1 MNNSYLLESLNTA
14 QRKAV
19 SAPLESQL
27 VLAGAGSGKTK
38 VLIHRIAWLI
48 KNYNIN
54 PSAILAVTFTNKAAN
69 EMRQR
74 ISNLLGD
81 DLQGIWV
88 GTFHGIAH
96 RLLRRHGKYANL
108 SDNFEIIDVDD
119 QLRIVKKIIKEMN
132 LDDQRYIPKKIL
144 SFINSKKDSGL
155 RASHINPGYR
165 YDIKVKV
172 EIYKR
177 YSIYCQ
183 QNSVVDFSELLLRVH
198 ELFLYNKWLL
208 EKYQEKFKY
217 ILVDEFQDT
226 NSLQYAWLRLL
237 SGDNNNLMAVGDD
250 DQSIYGWRGARID
263 NMHSFVKDCN
273 NITPIKLEQNYRSSS
288 NILQAANAV
297 IAHNE
302 DRFNK
307 QLTSKL
313 AEGEKI
319 KIYAAVDDNDE
330 AIYIANYVKKI
341 AAKGDKWQ
349 DIAVL
354 YRSNAQSR
362 LLEELLVQNSVP
374 YRIYGGSRF
383 FDRAEVK
390 NVIAYLRVI
399 CFEDSNLALERII
412 NFPPRGIGEKTVE
425 KIRENSENT
434 NNSMWL
440 SLTGLLADSNT
451 PTNIISKLEAFKE
464 LILYFREQLQQ
475 LSFTDLVKQVI
486 IKSQIIEHYKK
497 DNTSGITRIENLEEL
512 VNACGQFANS
522 MTEEGVT
529 DTKEQICEFVDHV
542 ALDNK
547 NKTDKQQDC
556 VQLMTMHSAKGLE
569 FKHVFIT
576 GMEEDIFPSRPAVEE
591 NNINEERR
599 LCYVA
604 ITRAMR
610 YLYISYSS
618 IRTLYGYNRNSKP
631 SRFIKEIP
639 EELLEHVKLTSKVS
653 VNSKRNFKFNTKKK
667 YKSIFKT
674 GTKVRHPKFGDGVVA
689 ASSGSGEQEKIT
701 IKFNPSIGEKTLV
714 LKLANLTSIY

>member
-1 MNNSYLLESLNTA
+1 MNNSYLLESLNPA
-14 QRKAV
+14 QKKAV

-48 KNYNIN
+48 KNHNIA
-54 PSAILAVTFTNKAAN
+54 PSSILAVTFTNKAAN

-81 DLQGIWV
+81 DINGIWV

-96 RLLRRHGKYANL
+96 KLLRRHGKYTGLAE
-108 SDNFEIIDVDD
+108 NFEIIDVDD
-119 QLRIVKKIIKEMN
+119 QLRIVKNIIKEMN
-132 LDDQRYIPKKIL
+132 LDDQRYVPKKIL
-144 SFINSKKDSGL
+144 YFINSKKDSGL

-177 YSIYCQ
+177 YSIYCRN
-183 QNSVVDFSELLLRVH
+183 NSVVDFSELLLRVH

-208 EKYQEKFKY
+208 ERYQEKFKY

-237 SGDNNNLMAVGDD
+237 SGENNNLMAVGDD
-250 DQSIYGWRGARID
+250 DQSIYGWRGARVD
-263 NMHSFVKDCN
+263 NMHSFIKDFK
-273 NITPIKLEQNYRSSS
+273 NITPIKLEQNYRSSA

-297 IAHNE
+297 IANNE
-302 DRFNK
+302 DRF
-307 QLTSKL
+307 SKEL
-313 AEGEKI
+313 ICNLEAGEKI
-319 KIYAAVDDNDE
+319 KVYAAVDDNDE
-330 AIYIANYVKKI
+330 ASYIANFAKKI
-341 AAKGDKWQ
+341 TAKGDKWQ

-390 NVIAYLRVI
+390 NVIAYLRLV
-399 CFEDSNLALERII
+399 CFNDSNLSLERVI
-412 NFPPRGIGEKTVE
+412 NFPPRGIGEKTIE
-425 KIRENSENT
+425 KIKLNAENT
-434 NNSMWL
+434 DNSMWL
-440 SLTGLLADSNT
+440 SILDLIANNET
-451 PTNIISKLEAFKE
+451 PTAIVAKLEAFKE
-464 LILYFREQLQQ
+464 LILSFKESLQE
-475 LSFTDLVKQVI
+475 LSFSELVKHIVV
-486 IKSQIIEHYKK
+486 KAQIVEHYKK

-512 VNACGQFANS
+512 VNACSQFSSS
-522 MTEEGVT
+522 MAEENIT
-529 DTKEQICEFVDHV
+529 NTKDQVCGFIDHV

-547 NKTDKQQDC
+547 NKTEKQQDC

-576 GMEEDIFPSRPAVEE
+576 GMEEEIFPSKPAVEE
-591 NNINEERR
+591 NNISEERR

-610 YLYISYSS
+610 HLYISYSA
-618 IRTLYGYNRNSKP
+618 IRTLYGYNRNSQP

-639 EELLEHVKLTSKVS
+639 EELLEDVKLTNKLS
-653 VNSKRNFKFNTKKK
+653 VNKTRNFKFNTKKK
-667 YKSIFKT
+667 YKSIFKK
-674 GTKVRHPKFGDGVVA
+674 GSKVRHPKFGDGVVS
-689 ASSGSGEQEKIT
+689 ASTGSGEHEKIT
-701 IKFNPSIGEKTLV
+701 ISFNAPVGEKTLA
-714 LKLANLTSIY
+714 LKYANLTTIY